1 MTIEPSGFAREKDC
15 FESPQ
20 VLHVSRIIPCMDL
33 YRSGHR
39 RGALGFLTKLRKIAA
54 ASDPRMAANNLNVG
68 CISSRHVSP
77 AQQRKQPAR
86 KADRQRSQ
94 RSQALVEF
102 ALVSPL
108 FFLILFGAI
117 DITRILYA
125 YTAISSAARDGA
137 RTASLSGSLYTDCQ
151 IIAELELVGQGFP
164 VRMDPNSLVGDSD
177 PNAPSGPLQPTTPP
191 PNVGYAYIW
200 PAVATA
206 NPPDNNC
213 TSSTQRAIAP
223 SVKHVAVEVQ
233 YHFTPLLPFVAA
245 FAPNVIIKTVSV
257 VTTE

>member
-1 MTIEPSGFAREKDC
+1 MKLVRTTLA
-15 FESPQ
+15 PQ
-20 VLHVSRIIPCMDL
+20 PE
-33 YRSGHR
+33 
-39 RGALGFLTKLRKIAA
+39 
-54 ASDPRMAANNLNVG
+54 MAANNLNVG
-68 CISSRHVSP
+68 CISSGQVSP
-77 AQQRKQPAR
+77 ARPRTEPAR
-86 KADRQRSQ
+86 LAARRRSQ

-108 FFLILFGAI
+108 FFLIIFGAI

-137 RTASLSGSLYTDCQ
+137 RTASMSGSLYSDCQ
-151 IIAELELVGQGFP
+151 IIAEVELVGQGFP

-177 PNAPSGPLQPTTPP
+177 PNAPSGSLQPTTPP

-200 PAVATA
+200 PAVATTV
-206 NPPDNNC
+206 PQETNC
-213 TSSTQRAIAP
+213 SSATQRAIAP

-233 YHFTPLLPFVAA
+233 YHFTPLLPFVAQ
-245 FAPNVIIKTVSV
+245 FAPNVIVKTVSV